1 MDFDEHRIADTVR
14 FVTNLE
20 DELRG
25 ARFAGPVP
33 GLDSV
38 EGSDASGTVYCV
50 VDLAGSVVQVGI
62 TDGWWSAVGP
72 QGVAAAVLQALRLA
86 KEKAGVAKLVL
97 AHYGHALPVPRRV
110 EPVIGPEPQVDD
122 LAGRAEAARRKI
134 DRAGVVLAEADRF
147 ARTVASG
154 ETREVAGPRGLFT
167 VRVIGL
173 RVVGAAVN
181 GDALRAEDGPDLALD
196 AREALLAVRAPFG
209 NLGRT
214 DA

>member
-1 MDFDEHRIADTVR
+1 MDFDQHRITDTVR

-33 GLDSV
+33 GLDGI

-62 TDGWWSAVGP
+62 TDGWWTAVGP

-97 AHYGHALPVPRRV
+97 AHYGHALPPLRRV
-110 EPVIGPEPQVDD
+110 APVIGPEPAVDD
-122 LAGRAEAARRKI
+122 LAGRAEVARRKI
-134 DRAGVVLAEADRF
+134 DRAGAALAEADRF
-147 ARTVASG
+147 ARTVAAG
-154 ETREVAGPRGLFT
+154 ETREVTGPRGLFT

-173 RVVGAAVN
+173 RVVGAGVN
-181 GDALRAEDGPDLALD
+181 EYALRADDGPELALD

-209 NLGRT
+209 NLGRS